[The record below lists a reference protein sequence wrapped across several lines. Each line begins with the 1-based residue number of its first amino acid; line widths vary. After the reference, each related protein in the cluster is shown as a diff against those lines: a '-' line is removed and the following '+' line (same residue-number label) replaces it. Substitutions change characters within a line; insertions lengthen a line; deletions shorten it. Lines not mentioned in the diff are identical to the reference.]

1 MFKVNNKST
10 RTTSKFEFIPYP
22 FHYHSYI
29 LAKKVK
35 KNMKTW
41 QKVSFNYVGICIS
54 DQNLIDI
61 LFLDLV
67 CDSKEVLISLFK
79 RFFCMMTVK
88 DTKLTIYCLEEPC
101 KRKTWSSSG
110 VWLWC
115 QHHEMIGRAL
125 RRRVDRATKIFQLH
139 QVWAT
144 EEILIFLAE
153 KFDSNDFLRFYS

>member
-1 MFKVNNKST
+1 
-10 RTTSKFEFIPYP
+10 
-22 FHYHSYI
+22 
-29 LAKKVK
+29 
-35 KNMKTW
+35 MKTW

-101 KRKTWSSSG
+101 KRKT
-110 VWLWC
+110 
-115 QHHEMIGRAL
+115 
-125 RRRVDRATKIFQLH
+125 
-139 QVWAT
+139 
-144 EEILIFLAE
+144 
-153 KFDSNDFLRFYS
+153 